1 MTAEPG
7 RDARVL
13 VLGAGLVAPPLVR
26 YLLERGA
33 TVTVASQVVSRA
45 RELVGNHPRGHG
57 VGLDVPGD
65 MTALEELVEEAD
77 VVVSLLPASFHP
89 VVGRTCVEYRTHLV
103 TTSYVSDEMRSLDAR
118 ARERGVVLLNE
129 CGLDPGIDH
138 MAAMRVIHR
147 VREEGGRLVALHSYC
162 GGLPAPEV
170 NDNPWGYKFSWN
182 PRGVLLAAR
191 NPARYLFEGR
201 VVDVPPERLFDNC
214 HYLDIAEVGRLQSYP
229 NRDATVYVEKY
240 GLAGIRTMFRGT
252 LRYPGHCVTFK
263 QLAALGLLDLAE
275 MDLAGETWAGLMRRL
290 AGGRRGEDPRE
301 AVARKLG
308 IGLASEPMR
317 RFDWLGL
324 FAEEPLPPGA
334 RTPLDALVARMEER
348 LRYRPGERDMVVL
361 HDEFLVVADGETRPS
376 RVTVTLLAFGEARGD
391 SAMARTVGLPAAIAT
406 RLILEGKVADPGV
419 RLPTT
424 PDLYEPILAE
434 LAEHGIRLIESREG
448 PSSIVRGGGAPV
460 STGDPA

>member
-1 MTAEPG
+1 MTGEPG

-26 YLLERGA
+26 YLLQRGV

-45 RELVGNHPRGHG
+45 RELVGDHPQGHG
-57 VGLDVPGD
+57 IGLDVPGD

-89 VVGRTCVEYRTHLV
+89 VVARTCVEYGTHLV
-103 TTSYVSDEMRSLDAR
+103 TTSYVSDEMRELDAR
-118 ARERGVVLLNE
+118 ARERGLVLLNE

-147 VREEGGRLVALHSYC
+147 VQDEGARVVALHSYC
-162 GGLPAPEV
+162 GGLPAPDV
-170 NDNPWGYKFSWN
+170 NDNPWGYKFSWS

-201 VVDVPPERLFDNC
+201 VVDVPPEELFDNC

-252 LRYPGHCVTFK
+252 LRYPGHCITWK
-263 QLAALGLLDLAE
+263 QLSALGLLDLGE

-290 AGGRRGEDPRE
+290 AGGRPGEDPRE

-317 RFDWLGL
+317 RFEWLGL
-324 FAEEPLPPGA
+324 FAEEPLPAGVS
-334 RTPLDALVARMEER
+334 TPLDALVARMEER

-361 HDEFLVVADGETRPS
+361 HDEFLVAANGDDRLS
-376 RVTVTLLAFGEARGD
+376 RVTLTLLAFGEVGGD

-406 RLILEGKVADPGV
+406 RLILEGKVTEPGV

-424 PDLYEPILAE
+424 PDLYGPILEE
-434 LAEHGIRLIESREG
+434 LAEHGIRVIESREG
-448 PSSIVRGGGAPV
+448 GSSIVREGSAPV
-460 STGDPA
+460 SAGDPA